1 MQILELLSSY
11 LQNKKSELY
20 DLQGSYYVLILS
32 YIKVIHSVLFF
43 LPVVVTVFLDIAVY
57 NLLCN
62 LCNLLLYTVYSLL
75 VCNKLNDL
83 KQDN

>member
-1 MQILELLSSY
+1 MQMFELLSSY

-20 DLQGSYYVLILS
+20 GLQGSYYVLILS

-62 LCNLLLYTVYSLL
+62 LRNLLLYTVYNLL